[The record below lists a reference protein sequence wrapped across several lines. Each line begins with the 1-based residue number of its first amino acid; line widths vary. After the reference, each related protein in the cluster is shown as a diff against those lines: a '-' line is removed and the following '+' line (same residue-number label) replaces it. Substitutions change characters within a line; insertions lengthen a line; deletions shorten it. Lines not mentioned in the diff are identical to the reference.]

1 MDGQIIHIIAEFF
14 NLPMYYSRKVERPL
28 MSIPNDLRKAFDE
41 ALDVELSMEV
51 RKRHYNLVAISTGY
65 KIIRGEI

>member
-1 MDGQIIHIIAEFF
+1 
-14 NLPMYYSRKVERPL
+14 

-41 ALDVELSMEV
+41 ALDVELSVEV